1 MTGEPKESVNLCSVW
16 VLERFLGMDKKR
28 QIQILQIIK
37 SNNERENL
45 VKGLALETP
54 NRAQVCQQGHGV
66 VRCHKTWGTL
76 IQV

>member
-1 MTGEPKESVNLCSVW
+1 MTGGA
-16 VLERFLGMDKKR
+16 ERICQSLFGLGFREIFGMDKKR